1 MSRIGAAA
9 LRLKQQG
16 IHDWIFGDLFLE
28 DIRQYREARLAPQGL
43 AAHFP
48 LWGADTRLLAQE
60 MLDRLEK
67 KFGPLT
73 QCRAVNYWRN
83 LSSNMLSRM
92 MCDALHETDGG
103 DGVIFLTD
111 NTGAAPYRV
120 AALLSH
126 KHTHCE
132 VISGI
137 DYPLLESMYLLRQNL
152 SSEAFRHAI
161 VSAGG
166 PAVSSLWH
174 QQQKNPP
181 FRLLHEPYGN

>member
-1 MSRIGAAA
+1 MLGWVITC
-9 LRLKQQG
+9 
-16 IHDWIFGDLFLE
+16 HDE
-28 DIRQYREARLAPQGL
+28 
-43 AAHFP
+43 
-48 LWGADTRLLAQE
+48 LAQE

-103 DGVIFLTD
+103 EGVIFLTD
-111 NTGAAPYRV
+111 KTGAAPYRV
-120 AALLSH
+120 AALMSH

-137 DYPLLESMYLLRQNL
+137 DYSLLESMYLLRQSL